1 MAGGTESA
9 LAPVLLVCL
18 SSTITAD
25 RQCTSSE
32 CVRKWHLHGHT
43 QTVTHTDTHGHVYT
57 YTHAHTAYTHTHT
70 HLALPSQCTW
80 MCSDAYPS
88 SQSIQSHNW
97 RSFLAQWTHPLFLCV
112 HAYRWPDIHRMKV
125 KDRNL
130 VIETA
135 TEEIFFRLVCGYSG
149 GLAQFGSCVVCTR
162 ATESINGLH

>member
-1 MAGGTESA
+1 MAETTVLLCVPCRMAGGTESA

-70 HLALPSQCTW
+70 HTSHCLHNAHECVVMHTPAHS
-80 MCSDAYPS
+80 PS
-88 SQSIQSHNW
+88 S
-97 RSFLAQWTHPLFLCV
+97 LT
-112 HAYRWPDIHRMKV
+112 
-125 KDRNL
+125 
-130 VIETA
+130 
-135 TEEIFFRLVCGYSG
+135 TEGPSLLSGHTLSSSVCMPTG
-149 GLAQFGSCVVCTR
+149 GQTF
-162 ATESINGLH
+162 TE